1 MIAVVIMVVIIPI
14 AIRMPAMPVFIPPSM
29 MTVPAALPLFAQLM
43 APVFGLPTF
52 VTVMLDGLVQL
63 VIGFRNASLAIVV
76 IGPQVRRAG
85 KHEKASQRC

>member
-1 MIAVVIMVVIIPI
+1 
-14 AIRMPAMPVFIPPSM
+14 
-29 MTVPAALPLFAQLM
+29 M

-52 VTVMLDGLVQL
+52 VAVMLDGLVQL

-85 KHEKASQRC
+85 KYEKASQHC